1 MASRTAPVSEAARP
15 QMQIFRF
22 RDALDIMESPIMTDA
37 TAAGAFVPDD
47 SVLAGLSDGASS
59 RVVFAAFGMSV
70 VHVWFKRFFPL
81 PLHSHDC
88 DCVYYII
95 AGGIRLGTEDLRPGD
110 GFFVPAD
117 VPYTYRPG
125 ADGVELIEFRNRAGF
140 DIRTRG
146 SKAYWQK
153 AAELVNTHRD
163 EWITSQ
169 RLSHVEE

>member
-1 MASRTAPVSEAARP
+1 
-15 QMQIFRF
+15 MQIFRF
-22 RDALDIMESPIMTDA
+22 RDAPDIMESDVMRSE
-37 TAAGAFVPDD
+37 TAADADMPDN
-47 SVLAGLSDGASS
+47 SVLAGLNDGASS

-95 AGGIRLGTEDLRPGD
+95 AGGIRLGTEDLGPGD

-125 ADGVELIEFRNRAGF
+125 SDGVELIEFRNSAGF
-140 DIRTRG
+140 NIRTRG
-146 SKAYWQK
+146 SKAYWRK
-153 AAELVNTHRD
+153 TADLVNAHRA
-163 EWITSQ
+163 EWIGSK
-169 RLSHVEE
+169 RLSPVDR